1 MWDPFFVNGG
11 WVGPQAASLSLNR
24 DPKRPEGAQ
33 KKEGAEGALSCLVM
47 CDYFSR
53 AIVTAHC

>member
-1 MWDPFFVNGG
+1 MWDPFLQFG
-11 WVGPQAASLSLNR
+11 WVGGPASSKIQTKVG
-24 DPKRPEGAQ
+24 PAPEGRA

-53 AIVTAHC
+53 AIVTARY